1 MCFLVV
7 RLGLGR
13 LVRLFGGLAVGSL
26 LLFAYLH
33 RLGIVASAAAD
44 LDAVDHFHHAI
55 DDHAP
60 ADDVEGSRG
69 DDAGLDKGDEAGEEN
84 ECGDNPPEQADL
96 DDAGGGA
103 EVEELVER
111 TEDEDESQ
119 SVDQEVDEQ
128 RGGEGQQA
136 SQQQAAQSDDG
147 EGGPC
152 GRDVASRGIE
162 NLYAVDAL
170 AVPAGQ
176 IGDARHEAGEKED
189 DADEDGEPQ
198 HGVVAILDQ
207 EDTDD
212 DGSD

>member
-1 MCFLVV
+1 MHQLV
-7 RLGLGR
+7 
-13 LVRLFGGLAVGSL
+13 
-26 LLFAYLH
+26 
-33 RLGIVASAAAD
+33 
-44 LDAVDHFHHAI
+44 

-170 AVPAGQ
+170 AVQRGK

-198 HGVVAILDQ
+198 HGIVAILDQ